1 MTESEKEP
9 HADSEYLS
17 TLERGLS
24 VLRAFGRENP
34 QMTLS
39 EVAEVT
45 ALSPAAARRCL
56 NTLVKLGY
64 VAKHRRHFLLRPEVM
79 SFASAYLDS
88 MSLGEIVRPHLQ
100 AVRDET
106 GDSSSLAVLSG
117 YDILYLVHVS
127 TNRMV
132 RLASGIG
139 TRFPAYATSLGR
151 AMLAFEGTDVQNHYL
166 DTCQFESFTEH
177 TITSRADLR
186 RVLEDIRKSRLRDD
200 PGRTGL
206 RTGLGRSPHS
216 RRRRTL
222 HRGDQLLDLHLAG
235 RPRRDGHARA
245 FPSSTTRRGTSNRRC
260 AASPICCA
268 PCIRPDGRPRP
279 VAIGST
285 PNRSACAGAANAA
298 GRHTSF
304 TNPHLEPQKFFVKS
318 MPQVIGCAGN
328 RKPPVEYS
336 VLYLVSNRF
345 FDQNITLQSGSLQ
358 PARRLTRSTA
368 LRCFGFGSPT
378 AGTGMTKVVGPM
390 RL

>member
-1 MTESEKEP
+1 MDTITESEKAP

-24 VLRAFGRENP
+24 VLRAFGRQNP

-45 ALSPAAARRCL
+45 ALSPATARRCL

-132 RLASGIG
+132 RLAAGIG

-151 AMLAFEGTDVQNHYL
+151 AMLAFEGDDVRNHYI
-166 DTCQFESFTEH
+166 DTAHFESFTEH
-177 TITSRADLR
+177 TVTGRADLR
-186 RVLEDIRKSRLRDD
+186 RVLTESRKSGYSAVQDELDY
-200 PGRTGL
+200 GL
-206 RTGLGRSPHS
+206 VSLAVPVLDEGGRSIAAINCSTSTSRADKDELIRTRLPVLHS
-216 RRRRTL
+216 
-222 HRGDQLLDLHLAG
+222 A
-235 RPRRDGHARA
+235 ARHIE
-245 FPSSTTRRGTSNRRC
+245 S
-260 AASPICCA
+260 
-268 PCIRPDGRPRP
+268 
-279 VAIGST
+279 
-285 PNRSACAGAANAA
+285 
-298 GRHTSF
+298 
-304 TNPHLEPQKFFVKS
+304 
-318 MPQVIGCAGN
+318 
-328 RKPPVEYS
+328 
-336 VLYLVSNRF
+336 
-345 FDQNITLQSGSLQ
+345 
-358 PARRLTRSTA
+358 A
-368 LRCFGFGSPT
+368 LRRQPYLLRSVHPG
-378 AGTGMTKVVGPM
+378 
-390 RL
+390 